1 MSESTYDI
9 TVLPDDP
16 YYQGEGGREP
26 DQFGLPISIDG
37 RPYIVDLSQQ
47 QFTRRSVQLLSQQS
61 QDQSD
66 EQSLVSPEVWRRL
79 VESWHQ
85 GAQQKRVDR
94 KASLPYRFST
104 SRGVNVWDKWQLSL
118 LNDTTLKQAIGT
130 LGRIWIIPIG
140 GTGRFIVIHG
150 SDMTWYVNMA
160 DAAPITQSNNTP
172 IVDACSDGG
181 NLYVLGTDGEVTKY
195 VTSADPGSLFATV
208 SGLVTARAMLRYVKG
223 FLIVGSGNSLYDIS
237 TGVPV
242 LIYQHPLVDYHWVD
256 AAEGLSVAYVLGGIG
271 DKWHVSRM
279 GIKSD
284 ATTLDPPI
292 VAAPLPEGEIGF
304 ALGAYLGYVVVG
316 LNTGW
321 RFGVPAS
328 DGSLTFGKLVET
340 VTPVRCFEGQDRFVW
355 FGLGTGTL
363 SPSQRATALPVA
375 SLGRADLSTFVE
387 PLTPAAA
394 ADLGSTALAPLNV
407 WAVATVGAEFGG
419 TGKRIFAVDGVGV
432 FLETNNKVA
441 EGWLEQG
448 QISMGTN
455 DPKMGAYI
463 QINTQPLAG
472 GIDVDVSYDGLP
484 FTLISENDRAL
495 SISSG
500 NIRTVQE
507 FRFVDFV
514 WTLRRSTE
522 DLTLGPVVTRIEFR
536 ALPIPGRSTE
546 WRIPLVIAESI
557 NYDNVSQGREIID
570 DYDFLVD
577 IVESRRQF
585 IYREGQRRW
594 LLHGTDFLWQPANMT
609 LNGETYNGVFT
620 LVARELR

>member
-16 YYQGEGGREP
+16 YYQGAGGREP

-47 QFTRRSVQLLSQQS
+47 QFSRRSVQLLSQQS
-61 QDQSD
+61 QDNSD
-66 EQSLVSPEVWRRL
+66 EQALISPEVWRRL
-79 VESWHQ
+79 MESWHQ
-85 GAQQKRVDR
+85 GAQQKRLDR
-94 KASLPYRFST
+94 KNSLPYRFSA
-104 SRGVNVWDKWQLSL
+104 SRGVNVWNKWELSL
-118 LNDTTLKQAIGT
+118 LNDTTLKQTVPSI
-130 LGRIWIIPIG
+130 GRIWIIPIG
-140 GTGRFIVIHG
+140 GVGRFVIIHG
-150 SDMTWYVNMA
+150 TTITWYVNMA
-160 DAAPITQSNNTP
+160 DAAPVVNANATTVI
-172 IVDACSDGG
+172 DACSDGG

-195 VTSADPGSLFATV
+195 VTSADPGSAFATIPA
-208 SGLVTARAMLRYVKG
+208 LVTARAMLRYVKG
-223 FLIVGSGNSLYDIS
+223 FLICGSGNFLYDIS
-237 TGVPV
+237 TGTPV

-279 GIKSD
+279 SIKSD

-292 VAAPLPEGEIGF
+292 VAAPLPEGEVGY

-340 VTPVRCFEGQDRFVW
+340 VAPVRCFEGQDRFVW

-363 SPSQRATALPVA
+363 SPSLKVPGPPVA

-387 PLTPAAA
+387 PLTPAVA
-394 ADLGSTALAPLNV
+394 ADLGSTAAAPLNV
-407 WAVATVGAEFGG
+407 WSVATVGAEFGG

-432 FLETNNKVA
+432 FLETDDKVA
-441 EGWLEQG
+441 EGWLEEG

-455 DPKMGAYI
+455 DLKMGAYV
-463 QINTQPLAG
+463 QISSQPLDG
-472 GIDVDVSYDGLP
+472 EIDVEVSYDGMP
-484 FTLISENDRAL
+484 FALISENARTL
-495 SISSG
+495 STSSG

-507 FRFVDFV
+507 FRFVDFI
-514 WTLRRSTE
+514 WTLKRSLS
-522 DLTLGPVVTRIEFR
+522 DPKLGPTITRIEFR
-536 ALPIPGRSTE
+536 ALPVPGRSTE
-546 WRIPLVIAESI
+546 WRIPLVIAEAI
-557 NYDNVSQGREIID
+557 NYENVSQGREIIT

-594 LLHGTDFLWQPANMT
+594 LLHGTDFLWQPYSMT
-609 LNGETYNGVFT
+609 LNGETYNGIFT
-620 LVARELR
+620 LVAREMR